1 VYRVPISLFRGIA
14 RLRTSYAL
22 GFRFHFFSVL
32 SSFLKM
38 TTTLE
43 NSPQQTTTDLKS
55 LASDVVRRAKEGGAS
70 AAECVIREGD
80 EFSTT
85 VRLGQVETL
94 KESGSRSIGVRVF
107 FGQRAA
113 STYSSDFSPA
123 GIERMLKSALE
134 LARITSE
141 DPYAGIPEVTELGSI
156 KGNLDLYH
164 EDVYSLP
171 GAERIDYARRAEKA
185 ALDSD
190 ARIKNSDGGSF
201 DAATG
206 QKILVNSH
214 GFVGQYRRSYCSV
227 AAVPIAQDESGNM
240 QRDYWYSVSRSLGHL
255 EPAERV
261 GKEAARRTLR
271 RLGARKAK
279 TATVPVILDPMVAR
293 SMLEHIFEGVN
304 GDSVYR
310 GASFLAGKLGERIA
324 GTNVTVVDDGTM
336 VGGFGTSPFD
346 GEGVPTRRTVVIEK
360 GVLKSYLLNTYTA
373 KKLGLATT
381 ANASRGLAGTPGI
394 GPGNYFL
401 EPGSKTAKQIIGE
414 IKDGLYVTE
423 FLGHGANLVT
433 GDYSRGAS
441 GMWIV
446 NGELAYP
453 VEEITVAGN
462 LKEMFKNISE
472 IGSDLE
478 FRGSVASPTI
488 RMDGLTVG
496 GE

>member
-1 VYRVPISLFRGIA
+1 
-14 RLRTSYAL
+14 
-22 GFRFHFFSVL
+22 
-32 SSFLKM
+32 M

-43 NSPQQTTTDLKS
+43 TSNQKQATDLKS
-55 LASDVVRRAKEGGAS
+55 LAADVVRRATQGGATT
-70 AAECVIREGD
+70 AECVVREGD
-80 EFSTT
+80 EFSTV

-94 KESGSRSIGVRVF
+94 KESGSRAIGVRVF

-123 GIERMLKSALE
+123 GIDRMLKSALE

-141 DPYAGIPEVTELGSI
+141 DPYAGIPEAGKFGSLS
-156 KGNLDLYH
+156 GNLDLYH

-171 GAERIDYARRAEKA
+171 GPERIDYARRAEKA

-190 ARIKNSDGGSF
+190 PRMKNSEGGSF

-206 QKILVNSH
+206 RKVLANSH
-214 GFVGQYRRSYCSV
+214 GFVGEYRRSYCSV
-227 AAVPIAQDESGNM
+227 SAVPIAQDEQGGM
-240 QRDYWYSVSRSLGHL
+240 QRDYWYSVARSLAKL
-255 EPAERV
+255 ESPEQV

-271 RLGARKAK
+271 RLGARRVK
-279 TATVPVILDPMVAR
+279 TAHVPVVLDPMVAT
-293 SMLEHIFEGVN
+293 SMLDHIFEGIN

-310 GASFLAGKLGERIA
+310 GASFLAGKLGEKIA
-324 GTNVTVVDDGTM
+324 GANVTVIDDGTI

-346 GEGVPTRRTVVIEK
+346 GEGIPTRRTVVIEN
-360 GVLKSYLLNTYTA
+360 GVLKSYVLNTYTA
-373 KKLGLATT
+373 KKLGLQTT
-381 ANASRGLAGTPGI
+381 ANASRGLAGTPSI

-401 EPGSKTAKQIIGE
+401 QAGTKTPKQIIGD
-414 IKDGLYVTE
+414 IKDGLYITE
-423 FLGHGANLVT
+423 FLGMGVNLVT

-441 GMWIV
+441 GLWIV

-462 LKEMFKNISE
+462 LKDIFNNISE
-472 IGSDLE
+472 IGTDLE
-478 FRGSVASPTI
+478 FRGSVAAPTI
-488 RMDGLTVG
+488 RIDGLTVG

>member
-1 VYRVPISLFRGIA
+1 MS
-14 RLRTSYAL
+14 
-22 GFRFHFFSVL
+22 
-32 SSFLKM
+32 
-38 TTTLE
+38 
-43 NSPQQTTTDLKS
+43 
-55 LASDVVRRAKEGGAS
+55 GGAT
-70 AAECVIREGD
+70 AAECVVREGD

-113 STYSSDFSPA
+113 STYSSDFSAA

-134 LARITSE
+134 LAKITSE
-141 DPYAGIPEVTELGSI
+141 DPFAGIPDAGNFGSLP
-156 KGNLDLYH
+156 GDLDLYH

-171 GAERIDYARRAEKA
+171 GADRIEYARRAEKA

-206 QKILVNSH
+206 HKVLANSH
-214 GFVGQYRRSYCSV
+214 GFVGEYRRSYCSV
-227 AAVPIAQDESGNM
+227 SAVPIAQDENGGM
-240 QRDYWYSVSRSLGHL
+240 QRDYWYSVARSLSKL
-255 EPAERV
+255 ESAESV

-271 RLGARKAK
+271 RLGARKVK
-279 TATVPVILDPMVAR
+279 TAHVPVVLDPMVAA

-310 GASFLAGKLGERIA
+310 GASFLAGKLGEQIA
-324 GTNVTVVDDGTM
+324 APNVTVIDDGTM
-336 VGGFGTSPFD
+336 RGGFGTSPFD
-346 GEGVPTRRTVVIEK
+346 GEGIPTRRTVVIEN
-360 GVLKSYLLNTYTA
+360 GILKSYLLNTYTA
-373 KKLGLATT
+373 KKLGLQTT

-401 EPGSKTAKQIIGE
+401 EPGSKSPKQIIGE

-441 GMWIV
+441 GLWIV

-462 LKEMFKNISE
+462 LKDMFKNISE
-472 IGSDLE
+472 VATDLE

-488 RMDGLTVG
+488 RIDGLTVG

>member
-1 VYRVPISLFRGIA
+1 
-14 RLRTSYAL
+14 
-22 GFRFHFFSVL
+22 
-32 SSFLKM
+32 M

-43 NSPQQTTTDLKS
+43 TNPSKLETNLRE
-55 LASDVVRRAKEGGAS
+55 LATDVVARAMSGGAT
-70 AAECVIREGD
+70 AAECVVREGD
-80 EFSTT
+80 EFSTV

-94 KESGSRSIGVRVF
+94 KESGSRAIGVRVF

-113 STYSSDFSPA
+113 STYSSDFSAA

-134 LARITSE
+134 LAKITSE
-141 DPYAGIPEVTELGSI
+141 DPMAGIPEASKLGQLAA
-156 KGNLDLYH
+156 NLDLYH

-171 GAERIDYARRAEKA
+171 GTERIDYARRAEKA

-190 ARIKNSDGGSF
+190 PRIKNSDGGSF

-206 QKILVNSH
+206 RKVLANSH
-214 GFVGQYRRSYCSV
+214 GFVGEYRRSYCSV
-227 AAVPIAQDESGNM
+227 SAVPIAQGDNGLM
-240 QRDYWYSVSRSLGHL
+240 QRDYWYSVARSLAKL
-255 EPAERV
+255 DSAEQV

-271 RLGARKAK
+271 RLGARKVK
-279 TATVPVILDPMVAR
+279 TAQVPVVLDPMVAT
-293 SMLEHIFEGVN
+293 SMLEHIFEGIN

-310 GASFLAGKLGERIA
+310 GASFLAGKLGEKIA
-324 GTNVTVVDDGTM
+324 GSNVTIVDDGTIP
-336 VGGFGTSPFD
+336 GGFGTTPFD
-346 GEGVPTRRTVVIEK
+346 GEGIPTRRTVVIEN
-360 GVLKSYLLNTYTA
+360 GILKSYLLNTYTA
-373 KKLGLATT
+373 KKLGLETT

-401 EPGSKTAKQIIGE
+401 AAGSKTPSQIIGE

-462 LKEMFKNISE
+462 LKEMFNNISDIATE
-472 IGSDLE
+472 LE

-488 RMDGLTVG
+488 RIDGLTVG

>member
-1 VYRVPISLFRGIA
+1 
-14 RLRTSYAL
+14 
-22 GFRFHFFSVL
+22 
-32 SSFLKM
+32 M
-38 TTTLE
+38 TTAIEKEVTI
-43 NSPQQTTTDLKS
+43 DLKS
-55 LASDVVRRAKEGGAS
+55 LATDVVRRAMKGGAT
-70 AAECVIREGD
+70 AAECVVREGD
-80 EFSTT
+80 EFSTV

-94 KESGSRSIGVRVF
+94 KESGSRAIGVRVF

-113 STYSSDFSPA
+113 STYSSDFSA
-123 GIERMLKSALE
+123 TGIERMLKSALE

-141 DPYAGIPEVTELGSI
+141 DPFAGIPEAREMGSLA
-156 KGNLDLYH
+156 GDLQLYH

-171 GAERIDYARRAEKA
+171 GSERIDYARRAEKA
-185 ALDSD
+185 ALDTD

-206 QKILVNSH
+206 RKILVNSR
-214 GFVGQYRRSYCSV
+214 GFAGEYRRSYCSV
-227 AAVPIAQDESGNM
+227 AVVPIAQDEQGGM
-240 QRDYWYSVSRSLGHL
+240 QRDFWYSTARSLAKL
-255 EPAERV
+255 DAPEVV
-261 GKEAARRTLR
+261 GKEAARRTLQ
-271 RLGARKAK
+271 RLGARKVK
-279 TATVPVILDPMVAR
+279 TAQVPVVLDPLMAR

-310 GASFLAGKLGERIA
+310 GASFLAGKLGQKIA
-324 GTNVTVVDDGTM
+324 GGNVTVVDDGTM
-336 VGGFGTSPFD
+336 PGGFGTTPFD
-346 GEGVPTRRTVVIEK
+346 GEGIPTRRTVVIES
-360 GVLKSYLLNTYTA
+360 GVLQSYLLNTYTA
-373 KKLGLATT
+373 KKLGLETT
-381 ANASRGLAGTPGI
+381 ANAARGLAGTPGI

-401 EPGSKTAKQIIGE
+401 QPGTKTPQQILGD
-414 IKDGLYVTE
+414 IKNGLYVTE

-462 LKEMFKNISE
+462 LKEMFCNISE
-472 IGSDLE
+472 IANDLE

-488 RMDGLTVG
+488 RIDGLTVG